1 MTLPFRA
8 NMHAIASIFQGLQ
21 AIADVFPE
29 GELTFSASLAWELGT
44 LLVLELKA
52 GMNILRRPDVV
63 KSMLMKDQQHVAIFK
78 LAVRYPW
85 REIRR
90 CRLIM

>member
-1 MTLPFRA
+1 M
-8 NMHAIASIFQGLQ
+8 
-21 AIADVFPE
+21 
-29 GELTFSASLAWELGT
+29 
-44 LLVLELKA
+44 LVLELKA

-78 LAVRYPW
+78 LAVRYLW